1 MLSFYYAIN
10 TIGHVNLFQ
19 HRISNDV
26 QGIANHINGFELGNN
41 KKKFCNT
48 THFLMYPL
56 EMHHARLIN
65 FIIYKNAMYSLHT
78 TKKIRKTWH

>member
-26 QGIANHINGFELGNN
+26 QGIANHINGFELEIIRINSA
-41 KKKFCNT
+41 T
-48 THFLMYPL
+48 LHFLMYPL